1 MEICLFFRANIK
13 KIIKLVMEAF
23 YVMDRCVLKINKLT
37 KKYKN
42 INVLNNISMTI
53 KKGQIYGLI
62 GLNGAGK
69 STLIKIITGLIE
81 KNSGSMELFCEHED
95 EKIENSRRRIGAI
108 IESPALYENRTVYE
122 NMHMDRIQKGIPGKE
137 CIEKWLSTVGLMDVQ
152 DKKVKTLSLGSKQ
165 RLGIAMA
172 LLGEPE
178 FLILDEPING
188 LDPIGIIEIR
198 ELLKKL
204 NVEYGMTILISS
216 HILGELYYVANYYGI
231 IHKGNLIEEITVDEL
246 NERCKKFIHIKVD
259 NASKAAVI
267 IEKKLKTSNYNI
279 LSDNIIKLY
288 DYIDDSGKVTEVL
301 VKQGIIVEQIMPMRE
316 NLETYFAKAIGGL
329 QNA

>member
-1 MEICLFFRANIK
+1 MEEI
-13 KIIKLVMEAF
+13 
-23 YVMDRCVLKINKLT
+23 YVMDSFVLRINKLT

-42 INVLNNISMTI
+42 TNVLNNISMTI

-69 STLIKIITGLIE
+69 STLIKIITGLAS
-81 KNSGSMELFCEHED
+81 KNSGSIELFGEHEAK
-95 EKIENSRRRIGAI
+95 KIENGRKRIGAI
-108 IESPALYENRTVYE
+108 VEIPALYENKTVYE
-122 NMHMDRIQKGIPGKE
+122 NMHINRIQKGIPGEE
-137 CIEKWLSTVGLMDVQ
+137 CIEKLLSTVGLTEVK
-152 DKKVKTLSLGSKQ
+152 DKKVKILSLGTKQ

-204 NVEYGMTILISS
+204 NEEYGMTILISS
-216 HILGELYYVANYYGI
+216 HILGELYHIANYYGI
-231 IHKGNLIEEITVDEL
+231 IHKGKLIEEITIDEL

-259 NASKAAVI
+259 NAASAAVI
-267 IEKKLKTSNYNI
+267 INKKLNTSNFNV
-279 LSDNIIKLY
+279 LPHNIIKLY
-288 DYIDDSGKVTEVL
+288 DYIDDSGKVTETL
-301 VKQGIIVEQIMPMRE
+301 VREGITVEQIMPMGE
-316 NLETYFAKAIGGL
+316 ELETYFAKVIGGTE
-329 QNA
+329 NV